1 MMNRTAADHVMGT
14 RKPRKQQLF
23 CSQKELPSHVVA
35 IVRLT
40 WYKNGRAYSVEE
52 LQVEDQFDE
61 TISAVHMLISEALK
75 AGADVSVL
83 TAQSPTKFGIE

>member
-1 MMNRTAADHVMGT
+1 MMNRTAAYAVMDA

-23 CSQKELPSHVVA
+23 CSQKELPDHVVA

-40 WYKNGRAYSVEE
+40 WYKNSRAYSVEE
-52 LQVEDQFDE
+52 LQVEDKLDE
-61 TISAVHMLISEALK
+61 TIVAIRMLIKEALQ

-83 TAQSPTKFGIE
+83 TAQSPTSFGIG